1 MSIEHDNKA
10 EMEMIAAKYV
20 AIGMTMREY
29 EDHTIE
35 MTPEWKQE
43 CKEAIALMYELSGLN
58 PPKVYIF
65 DRLDLLAKKARKC
78 IEAGFATD
86 PETGATTLKSKPD
99 SSGVESRL
107 RAALFYGQLTAHT
120 GAFAEYTRDVAG
132 RPHDAEKIRG
142 VELAIRLMGPGY
154 LFSEAAF
161 ISPHPYKLESNGTV
175 TW

>member
-10 EMEMIAAKYV
+10 EMEMIAAKYI
-20 AIGMTMREY
+20 AIGMTMREH

-43 CKEAIALMYELSGLN
+43 CKDAVSLMYKLSGLV

-78 IEAGFATD
+78 IEAGLATD
-86 PETGATTLKSKPD
+86 PETGASTSKSKPNAG
-99 SSGVESRL
+99 GVESRL

-120 GAFAEYTRDVAG
+120 GAFAEYTREVAG
-132 RPHDAEKIRG
+132 RPEDAEKIKG

-161 ISPHPYKLESNGTV
+161 ISPHPYKLKFDGTV

>member
-10 EMEMIAAKYV
+10 EMDLIAAKYI
-20 AIGMTMREY
+20 AIGMTMREHK
-29 EDHTIE
+29 DHNIE
-35 MTPEWKQE
+35 MTPEWKQQ
-43 CKEAIALMYELSGLN
+43 CKEAIALMYTLSGLN

-65 DRLDLLAKKARKC
+65 DRLDLLAKTARKC
-78 IEAGFATD
+78 IELGVAVD
-86 PETGATTLKSKPD
+86 PETGISTSKSKPD
-99 SSGVESRL
+99 SSSVESRL
-107 RAALFYGQLTAHT
+107 RSALFYGQLTAHT

-132 RPHDAEKIRG
+132 RPQDAEKIKG

-161 ISPHPYKLESNGTV
+161 ISPHPFKLEFDGTV